1 MHEEESIQPYY
12 RYKHEM
18 TDNEYQQRA
27 KFLEKKGK

>member
-1 MHEEESIQPYY
+1 MKGSQFSHIIV
-12 RYKHEM
+12 KHEM